1 MADGYKK
8 GDVLHFVSLKGV
20 CSHIYLTI
28 LKVRGD
34 QEYDC
39 YCSSSVFDGS
49 NIGTI
54 TDLKY
59 GLGPLEG
66 NINKDK
72 SLIYEYIK
80 EVEVAASGD

>member
-1 MADGYKK
+1 MADNYKK

-28 LKVRGD
+28 LEAKGG

-39 YCSSSVFDGS
+39 YCSIGVFDGF

-66 NINKDK
+66 NIDKDK
-72 SLIYEYIK
+72 SLIFKYIE
-80 EVEVAASGD
+80 EVEVANSGD